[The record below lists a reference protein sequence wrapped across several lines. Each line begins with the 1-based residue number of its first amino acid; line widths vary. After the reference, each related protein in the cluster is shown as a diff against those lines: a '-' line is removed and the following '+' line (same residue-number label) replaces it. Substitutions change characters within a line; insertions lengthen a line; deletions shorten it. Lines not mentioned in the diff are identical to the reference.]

1 MKLFR
6 RKFLKLTAGA
16 AALPA
21 VTRIAGAQAYPS
33 RYVRLVVQFPPGGA
47 SDPLA
52 RVLANRLSEVWGQ
65 QVVVENK
72 GGAGGNIGA
81 AAVAQST
88 PDGYTLLIGL
98 DTSLTINPHVYPS
111 LGYDPIADLAPVTRL
126 CTFTNL
132 MVVPNSSPA
141 KSVMESTTPNKT
153 GAKLRSRRR
162 VPGHRRM

>member
-1 MKLFR
+1 MSANWIFYLG
-6 RKFLKLTAGA
+6 LTRGPNAVRSIESPRVHHALGGA

-21 VTRIAGAQAYPS
+21 ASRMAWPQAYPS

-81 AAVAQST
+81 AAVAQSA

-98 DTSLTINPHVYPS
+98 DTSLTINPYVYPS

-126 CTFTNL
+126 
-132 MVVPNSSPA
+132 
-141 KSVMESTTPNKT
+141 
-153 GAKLRSRRR
+153 
-162 VPGHRRM
+162 